1 MTKIYAIGDCHVAR
15 VNEHY
20 YPEKS
25 EIDFVI
31 WGKAA
36 KKIWDLDFEE
46 MYLSNEASSGK
57 EQQKFDGDGVIGFSE
72 IKDDSIIFSWL
83 GYVDIRTFLSKYKNA
98 DDVAKKYIDQLV
110 KAFKNSL
117 IVIIEPLPQFT
128 EMLLKY
134 EGISPSYTYEERL
147 AQNSL
152 FIESMHKYALQ
163 AGIVNFIT
171 QDDILD
177 AIGEKEL
184 TPSMTHTKA
193 PHPVDGLKDE
203 YNQKI
208 FLLFERY
215 AKKLI
220 GEKINDK

>member
-1 MTKIYAIGDCHVAR
+1 MTKIYAIGDCHLAR

-57 EQQKFDGDGVIGFSE
+57 EQQKIDGDGVIGFSE

-215 AKKLI
+215 AKNL
-220 GEKINDK
+220 